1 MDCIENKRVLVA
13 CSDLDFLLISKIL
26 QKGFVLDHA
35 NNQDDIMKKR
45 QANAY
50 DLLLIDIC
58 FLKPQYEF
66 AKQLQY
72 DKVNLVALSS
82 EPGDVCDRKLMDTGC
97 KACYIKPLRFDSF
110 ALFVEYWCCR

>member
-35 NNQDDIMKKR
+35 NNQDDIVKKR

-82 EPGDVCDRKLMDTGC
+82 EPGDICDRKLMDTGC
-97 KACYIKPLRFDSF
+97 KACYIKPFRFDSF